1 MQKKVGRRRNM
12 VRGRTK
18 IAEGRT
24 NLGGGRTKMKK
35 EGYFTKNRQN

>member
-1 MQKKVGRRRNM
+1 M